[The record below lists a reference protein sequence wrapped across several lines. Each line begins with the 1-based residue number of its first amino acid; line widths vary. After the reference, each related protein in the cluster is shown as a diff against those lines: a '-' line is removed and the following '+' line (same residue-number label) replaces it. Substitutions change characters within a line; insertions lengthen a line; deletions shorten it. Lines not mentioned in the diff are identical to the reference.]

1 MKITKWQTSSQYISH
16 FWLYAFFFI
25 PLTFVFYCLLRWK
38 ATQSVAHTEMNGAA
52 DGVEK
57 VTQGLYVACSDLCI
71 QLLEKPD
78 LTERNNPGEVNYT
91 GRASRSS
98 HRRLKCDVINAGCR
112 CRRRCLPF
120 LTLSRF
126 SLSVSLSP
134 AQVRSYTR
142 GKSRKNSMGWER
154 TPLSTRYREGVRKTK
169 NQGYQ
174 HHGYS
179 TQNPLNH

>member
-1 MKITKWQTSSQYISH
+1 MTNAFTKYLALLIIRVSFLLHFRLLLLVEMKNHSKCGSE
-16 FWLYAFFFI
+16 L
-25 PLTFVFYCLLRWK
+25 
-38 ATQSVAHTEMNGAA
+38 NGAA
-52 DGVEK
+52 DGVGK

-71 QLLEKPD
+71 KLLEKRD

-120 LTLSRF
+120 SHSLASLFLSFSLTLS
-126 SLSVSLSP
+126 LTHTP

-142 GKSRKNSMGWER
+142 GKSRKNSMG
-154 TPLSTRYREGVRKTK
+154 
-169 NQGYQ
+169 
-174 HHGYS
+174 
-179 TQNPLNH
+179 